1 MLNYTNT
8 DYKFFRE
15 MLNKFITVEES
26 KEINFDC
33 YGEIDRD
40 LEDGEVIVDSI
51 ELIGADNQKITFIF
65 SNGQFSEWY

>member
-26 KEINFDC
+26 KKIGIEC

-40 LEDGEVIVDSI
+40 LEDGEVIIDSI

-65 SNGQFSEWY
+65 SDGQFSEWY

>member
-15 MLNKFITVEES
+15 MLNKFATIEKS
-26 KEINFDC
+26 KEIGLEC

-40 LEDGEVIVDSI
+40 LEDGEVIDSI

-65 SNGQFSEWY
+65 FNGQFLEWY